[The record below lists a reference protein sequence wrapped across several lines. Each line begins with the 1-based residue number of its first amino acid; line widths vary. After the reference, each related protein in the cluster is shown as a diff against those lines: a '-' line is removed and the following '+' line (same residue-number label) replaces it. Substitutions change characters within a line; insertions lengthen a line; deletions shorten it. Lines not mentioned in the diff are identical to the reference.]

1 MEAWGGVGGGALDP
15 LPSMLSMEPYEAPS
29 KSCSHG
35 SRGDRRKK
43 KRKRKKEKM
52 GPLRQHAGS
61 ALALNNLTLSTLS
74 DGIQLF

>member
-1 MEAWGGVGGGALDP
+1 MKP
-15 LPSMLSMEPYEAPS
+15 PS

-43 KRKRKKEKM
+43 RKRKKEKD
-52 GPLRQHAGS
+52 GPLRQHVGS

>member
-1 MEAWGGVGGGALDP
+1 M
-15 LPSMLSMEPYEAPS
+15 
-29 KSCSHG
+29 
-35 SRGDRRKK
+35 
-43 KRKRKKEKM
+43 KRKEEKEEEKEEKGED